1 MTELIWFKRVVSV
14 TFNSNLL
21 PLSDFVNWRIFHIFI
36 GRTFGMRPHLLRI
49 RMELLWVI
57 FQNIFSSLMDD
68 LSLRQ
73 GQNEAMNFSINV
85 SHSPSQNIT
94 EKNKLLSFFSQYS
107 SRILNLNLSN
117 GGERNSLK
125 LGFKISA
132 HNGDQ
137 LLLCW
142 KLNTEIKRGENV
154 VFMAG
159 ITSRQ
164 SSG

>member
-1 MTELIWFKRVVSV
+1 
-14 TFNSNLL
+14 
-21 PLSDFVNWRIFHIFI
+21 
-36 GRTFGMRPHLLRI
+36 
-49 RMELLWVI
+49 
-57 FQNIFSSLMDD
+57 MDD

-142 KLNTEIKRGENV
+142 KLNTEIKRGKMFFPRLTSHISSQQRTVYSTHGLV
-154 VFMAG
+154 VRLTNICQLAG
-159 ITSRQ
+159 RSQR
-164 SSG
+164 

>member
-1 MTELIWFKRVVSV
+1 
-14 TFNSNLL
+14 
-21 PLSDFVNWRIFHIFI
+21 
-36 GRTFGMRPHLLRI
+36 
-49 RMELLWVI
+49 
-57 FQNIFSSLMDD
+57 MDD

-142 KLNTEIKRGENV
+142 KLNTEIKRGKNV

-164 SSG
+164 SMDTGQYSTHGLGRLTFISRLPRSQDIKYLAEVKRSDWESEGGRRVSGVVRN